1 MLPTVRGAEHGAVE
15 READHR
21 ATDHLADQLP
31 QVTLVH
37 DLLPDAPP
45 VAKDP
50 FDDKQAVAR
59 SRCRHAVHRTA
70 KSADAL
76 PSFEI
81 GPKVMDVNAP
91 ELRASDEDREQVVH
105 ALERHT
111 AAGRLSLDEHA
122 DRVERTLAA
131 RTRGEL
137 AAILS
142 DLPSEPAEPTPSTT
156 AGDHQLA
163 IAFLIA
169 CVALALV
176 GALVLLFR

>member
-1 MLPTVRGAEHGAVE
+1 MTSRPLPGVVDVATRCTVP
-15 READHR
+15 
-21 ATDHLADQLP
+21 LN
-31 QVTLVH
+31 
-37 DLLPDAPP
+37 PP
-45 VAKDP
+45 MHCH
-50 FDDKQAVAR
+50 
-59 SRCRHAVHRTA
+59 SWG
-70 KSADAL
+70 
-76 PSFEI
+76 I
-81 GPKVMDVNAP
+81 GPKVKNVNAP

-131 RTRGEL
+131 RTCGEL

-142 DLPSEPAEPTPSTT
+142 DLPSEPAEPTPATT